1 MTTRRRKPGPKSL
14 IKPARAVEYARRFAA
29 GEMATALAAEAGVSP
44 TTMSRAIAWAVARGD
59 APARDAGEVRAA
71 DTDAAGE
78 YTCAR
83 CGRAFVRFATPKRHA
98 APPTVLG
105 GRPFCPEC
113 AAARFRR
120 RACYGDLP

>member
-1 MTTRRRKPGPKSL
+1 MTTHRRKPGPKSL
-14 IKPARAVEYARRFAA
+14 IQPARAVEYARRFAA
-29 GEMATALAAEAGVSP
+29 GERATALAAAAGVSP

-59 APARDAGEVRAA
+59 APGRAA
-71 DTDAAGE
+71 HTEAPAVPGE
-78 YTCAR
+78 YICAR

-120 RACYGDLP
+120 RACFGDLP

>member
-1 MTTRRRKPGPKSL
+1 MTRRSRKHGPQSL
-14 IKPARAVEYARRFAA
+14 ISHAAAADYARRFAR
-29 GEMATALAAEAGVSP
+29 GEMATVLAAEAGVSP

-59 APARDAGEVRAA
+59 APGRAA
-71 DTDAAGE
+71 HTEAPAVPGE

-120 RACYGDLP
+120 RACFGDLP

>member
-1 MTTRRRKPGPKSL
+1 MTRRRRKHGQSL
-14 IKPARAVEYARRFAA
+14 ISHAAAAEYARRFAG

-71 DTDAAGE
+71 DPDAAGE

-83 CGRAFVRFATPKRHA
+83 CGRAFVRFATPQRHA

-113 AAARFRR
+113 AASRFRR
-120 RACYGDLP
+120 RAYGDLP

>member
-1 MTTRRRKPGPKSL
+1 MTTHRRKTGPKSM
-14 IKPARAVEYARRFAA
+14 IQPARAVEYARRFAA
-29 GEMATALAAEAGVSP
+29 GEMMRALAAEAGVSP
-44 TTMSRAIAWAVARGD
+44 TTMSRAIARAVARGD
-59 APARDAGEVRAA
+59 APARDAGEVRAV

-83 CGRAFVRFATPKRHA
+83 CGRRFVRFATPKRKA

-105 GRPFCPEC
+105 GRPFCPGC

>member
-1 MTTRRRKPGPKSL
+1 MTTPRRKPGPKSL
-14 IKPARAVEYARRFAA
+14 IRPARAVEYARRFAA
-29 GEMATALAAEAGVSP
+29 GEMMRALAVEAGVSP

-59 APARDAGEVRAA
+59 APGRAA
-71 DTDAAGE
+71 HTAAPAAAGE

-83 CGRAFVRFATPKRHA
+83 CGRAFVRFATPKRKA

-120 RACYGDLP
+120 RACCGDLP

>member
-59 APARDAGEVRAA
+59 APGRAA
-71 DTDAAGE
+71 HTPAPAVPGE

-83 CGRAFVRFATPKRHA
+83 CGRAFVRFATPKRKA

>member
-1 MTTRRRKPGPKSL
+1 MTTHRRKPGPKSL
-14 IKPARAVEYARRFAA
+14 IQPARAVEFARRFAA
-29 GEMATALAAEAGVSP
+29 GEMMRVLAAEAGVSP

-59 APARDAGEVRAA
+59 APGRAA
-71 DTDAAGE
+71 YAAAPDVPGE

-113 AAARFRR
+113 AASRFRR